1 MTNELTK
8 ANAAEVGTITTLGM
22 DDEENEYTFAMLIT
36 FKSAEDIR
44 AAMKAGSVEFTVFGE

>member
-1 MTNELTK
+1 MNNELTK
-8 ANAAEVGTITTLGM
+8 ANAVEVGNITTIDM
-22 DDEENEYTFAMLIT
+22 ENETHEYTFAMLIT